1 MPKQGQRFIGHE
13 MQSISGEPEHS
24 KLLIFGGS
32 VDNTLVGHGV
42 FKVIKSASSSSSSSS
57 FEPGIQRIDQ
67 PNLKLIQ
74 EEINALLAL
83 GNSSTGTGTGKV
95 KKKRTM

>member
-42 FKVIKSASSSSSSSS
+42 FKVIKSASLSS
-57 FEPGIQRIDQ
+57 FAPGIQRIDQ